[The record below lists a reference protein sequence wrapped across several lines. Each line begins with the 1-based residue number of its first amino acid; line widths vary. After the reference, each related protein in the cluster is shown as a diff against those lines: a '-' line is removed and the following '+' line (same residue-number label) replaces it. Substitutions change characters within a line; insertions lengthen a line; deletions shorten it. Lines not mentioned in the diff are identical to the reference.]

1 MLINFVHLF
10 DFFAA
15 NLSGKVGEFFV
26 SKLAT
31 VYWMNINKLSN
42 KKFKLNS
49 KVSAKEPTI
58 NKKNNEMKNQ

>member
-31 VYWMNINKLSN
+31 VY
-42 KKFKLNS
+42 
-49 KVSAKEPTI
+49 
-58 NKKNNEMKNQ
+58 

>member
-1 MLINFVHLF
+1 
-10 DFFAA
+10 
-15 NLSGKVGEFFV
+15 
-26 SKLAT
+26 
-31 VYWMNINKLSN
+31 MNINKLSN